1 MVNRIKAVF
10 LDRDGV
16 LVRSKIKDRKAY
28 APTTFKGLKI
38 YKDSYNCIRKLK
50 SLGFKT
56 IVVTNQPDVEKKIIA
71 KKTLNKM
78 HLYLKK
84 KTKIQKIYTCIHTKD
99 KNCDCR
105 KPKSGMLIKAAKQDK
120 IDLKKSYMIG
130 DRYSDIICGR
140 RAGCKTIFIDRNY
153 KEKKPKIQN
162 VSVRNLKE
170 ATSYIQRHETR

>member
-1 MVNRIKAVF
+1 M
-10 LDRDGV
+10 
-16 LVRSKIKDRKAY
+16 
-28 APTTFKGLKI
+28 LK
-38 YKDSYNCIRKLK
+38 
-50 SLGFKT
+50 
-56 IVVTNQPDVEKKIIA
+56 KKIIA